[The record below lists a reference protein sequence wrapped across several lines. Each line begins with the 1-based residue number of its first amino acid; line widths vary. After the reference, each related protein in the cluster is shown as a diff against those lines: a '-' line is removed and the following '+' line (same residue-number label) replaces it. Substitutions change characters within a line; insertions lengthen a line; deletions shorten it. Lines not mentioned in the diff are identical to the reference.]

1 MGKDCAC
8 LSVVLVLECIAVRV
22 GVRILP
28 YGQGLSLSLRGFG
41 ARVFSAYGYGDV
53 GKACAC
59 LPVFL
64 VLVCSVRMDTA
75 TWARLALV
83 SQ

>member
-1 MGKDCAC
+1 MPC
-8 LSVVLVLECIAVRV
+8 VR
-22 GVRILP
+22 P
-28 YGQGLSLSLRGFG
+28 FGQGLRLSLRDSG

-64 VLVCSVRMDTA
+64 VPVCTA
-75 TWARLALV
+75 TCCTDTVMWARF
-83 SQ
+83 SS

>member
-1 MGKDCAC
+1 MSLPC
-8 LSVVLVLECIAVRV
+8 VR
-22 GVRILP
+22 LH
-28 YGQGLSLSLRGFG
+28 GQGLRLSFRDSG

-59 LPVFL
+59 LPVIL
-64 VLVCSVRMDTA
+64 VL
-75 TWARLALV
+75 WARLALV